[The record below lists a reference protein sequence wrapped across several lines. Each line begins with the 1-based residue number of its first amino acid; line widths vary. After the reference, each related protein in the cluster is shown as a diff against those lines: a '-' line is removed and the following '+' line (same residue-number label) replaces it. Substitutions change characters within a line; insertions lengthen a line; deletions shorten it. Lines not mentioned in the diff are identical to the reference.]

1 MPKKKSSAKR
11 NNNRLIKIILFTILT
26 VILLFGFFVGIC
38 YIGAFGKLPT
48 YAELKKIRNYNA
60 SEVYSTDNYLLGR
73 YYLENRTNTNLNEVP
88 PFLVN
93 ALIATEDARFY
104 LHKGTDTRSTFR
116 VLFKSILFFNKTSG
130 GGSTITQQLAKNLFP
145 RRSFGVLTIPVAKVR
160 EILIAKRLEE
170 VYSKKEILSLYLNT
184 VPFGENTYGVETAAL
199 VYFNKET
206 NKLLPEE
213 SAMLVAMLK
222 GNSEYDPR
230 INKKAALERRNLVL
244 AQMAHYNYINKSEAA
259 SIQKRPLIVNY
270 RNLSHDEGP
279 APYFR
284 EYLRQTLKKWADEN
298 PRPDGTKYNI
308 YTDGLKIYTTID
320 FSLQTYAES
329 AMKDQMLI
337 LQKEFDKHWKGH
349 EAWVKNPKLAQNE
362 IAQSDRYKY
371 LAAQGLSKEEILLQ
385 FKKPVETKIFTWN
398 GERELTMSPLDSVLH
413 HFGMLQSGLISI
425 EGKTGFVK
433 VWVGGINYKYFKYD
447 HVTAHRQAGS
457 SFKPI
462 VYSAAL
468 EKGIS
473 PCQFYANDSVVYTA
487 YDNWTPRNANRSY
500 GGYYSVVGA
509 ITHSINTVSVKV
521 LMDAGIENVIDLSRR
536 LGFKGDLPEVPSL
549 ALGSCTVS
557 LLEMV
562 TAYSIF
568 LNSGKEVTPVFIRR
582 IEDQNGKVLYT
593 GGPIIS
599 EESFISE
606 KTSEE
611 MTAMLCHVV
620 DSGTAKSL
628 RNQYGFSSE
637 IAGKTGTTQ
646 DHSDGWFIGYTPDLI
661 TAVWVG
667 GDNPIIHFQNL
678 AMGQGA
684 FMALPI
690 FAGYMH
696 RLYADPVFKSAQ
708 TSTFNLS
715 ADTRESMKCPDYRA
729 AEFKSII
736 EYLEKK
742 KETIGDFIHRIFGRK
757 KDGK

>member
-1 MPKKKSSAKR
+1 MSKKKSSSKQY
-11 NNNRLIKIILFTILT
+11 NKTLIKIFLYAFL
-26 VILLFGFFVGIC
+26 VAVLSFGIFVGIC
-38 YIGAFGKLPT
+38 YLGAFGKLPS

-73 YYLENRTNTNLNEVP
+73 YYLENRTNTDLSEVP
-88 PFLVN
+88 QFLIN
-93 ALIATEDARFY
+93 ALIATEDARFF

-116 VLFKSILFFNKTSG
+116 VLFKSIMFFNKSSG

-145 RRSFGVLTIPVAKVR
+145 RKAFGILTIPVAKVR

-170 VYSKKEILSLYLNT
+170 IYSKKEILSLYLNT
-184 VPFGENTYGVETAAL
+184 VPFGDNTYGVETAAL
-199 VYFNKET
+199 VYFNKQT
-206 NKLLPEE
+206 SQLLPEE
-213 SAMLVAMLK
+213 CATLVAMLK
-222 GNSEYDPR
+222 GSSEYNPR
-230 INKKAALERRNLVL
+230 INKKAALERRNLVF
-244 AQMAHYNYINKSEAA
+244 AQMAHYGYINKSEVA
-259 SIQKRPLIVNY
+259 SFQKRPLKLNF
-270 RNLSHDEGP
+270 RNLNHDEGP

-284 EYLRQTLKKWADEN
+284 EYLRQALKKWADEN
-298 PRPDGTKYNI
+298 PKPDGTKYNI

-320 FSLQTYAES
+320 YRLQIYAEE
-329 AMKDQMLI
+329 ATKDQMI
-337 LQKEFDKHWKGH
+337 MLQKEFDKHWKGH

-362 IAQSDRYKY
+362 IAQSDRYKQ
-371 LAAQGLSKEEILLQ
+371 LTAQGLSKEDILTQ
-385 FKKPVETKIFTWN
+385 FKKPVETKIFTWS
-398 GERELTMSPLDSVLH
+398 GEKELTISPLDSVLH

-425 EGKTGFVK
+425 EAKTGFIK
-433 VWVGGINYKYFKYD
+433 AWVGGINYKYFKYD
-447 HVTAHRQAGS
+447 HVTSHRQAGS

-473 PCQFYANDSVVYTA
+473 PCQFYANDSVVYEA

-500 GGYYSVVGA
+500 GGYYSVKGA

-521 LMDAGIENVIDLSRR
+521 LMDAGIDNVINFSRR
-536 LGFKGDLPEVPSL
+536 LGFKGDLPQVPSL
-549 ALGSCTVS
+549 ALGTCTVS

-568 LNSGKEVTPVFIRR
+568 LNSGREITPVFIRR
-582 IEDQNGKVLYT
+582 IEDQKGNVLFT
-593 GGPIIS
+593 AGPVIS
-599 EESFISE
+599 NDTFISE

-611 MTAMLCHVV
+611 MNAMLCHVV
-620 DSGTAKSL
+620 DSGTAMAL
-628 RNQYGFSSE
+628 RNKYGLTSE

-667 GDNPIIHFQNL
+667 GDNPVIHFQNL

-690 FAGYMH
+690 FAGYMR

-708 TSTFNLS
+708 TSTFHLS
-715 ADTRESMKCPDYRA
+715 EATRESMKCTDYREG
-729 AEFKSII
+729 EFKSII

-742 KETIGDFIHRIFGRK
+742 KETIGDFVRRIFGRK